1 MVGLKNMLYVYSIM
15 IDPSSKLLAETTN
28 CNKLVCRMCYA
39 RLSPRATNCRKCHSA
54 QLRPKKRLKTWF
66 LSVFM
71 SLNVTRGSLHI
82 SFTFWLDS
90 FWPLNIWT
98 LPTGDSLVV
107 FKIWTFCALTFK
119 YLMITHGRVR
129 STFKYLNVFRDVL
142 RILSFPRSRQGFG
155 VKLVWN
161 GNCAPKVF
169 NLRAAGKDLVWN
181 WCNLWKFGHFLGKKT
196 SIFLRTRTFHREKS
210 TNSRGDFFSNIH
222 IGEKRKIPPKLL
234 TLYPKY
240 SPNPN
245 HSTRLGGNFLG
256 VN

>member
-15 IDPSSKLLAETTN
+15 IDPSSKLLAENTN

-39 RLSPRATNCRKCHSA
+39 RLSLRATNCRKCHSA

-66 LSVFM
+66 LCVFM
-71 SLNVTRGSLHI
+71 SLNVTRGRLHI

-98 LPTGDSLVV
+98 LPTGDSVVV

-161 GNCAPKVF
+161 VSREVF
-169 NLRAAGKDLVWN
+169 VSAQPARVW
-181 WCNLWKFGHFLGKKT
+181 CEIGVKWKLCPE
-196 SIFLRTRTFHREKS
+196 SL
-210 TNSRGDFFSNIH
+210 
-222 IGEKRKIPPKLL
+222 
-234 TLYPKY
+234 
-240 SPNPN
+240 
-245 HSTRLGGNFLG
+245 
-256 VN
+256 

>member
-15 IDPSSKLLAETTN
+15 IDPSSKLLAENTN

-39 RLSPRATNCRKCHSA
+39 RLSLRATNCRKCHSA

-66 LSVFM
+66 LCVFM
-71 SLNVTRGSLHI
+71 SLNVTRGRLHI

-98 LPTGDSLVV
+98 LPTGDSVV
-107 FKIWTFCALTFK
+107 VFKFWMHSFWPLNIWTLPTGDSVVFFKIWTFCALTFK

-161 GNCAPKVF
+161 VSREVF
-169 NLRAAGKDLVWN
+169 VSAQPARVW
-181 WCNLWKFGHFLGKKT
+181 CEIGVKWKLCPE
-196 SIFLRTRTFHREKS
+196 SL
-210 TNSRGDFFSNIH
+210 
-222 IGEKRKIPPKLL
+222 
-234 TLYPKY
+234 
-240 SPNPN
+240 
-245 HSTRLGGNFLG
+245 
-256 VN
+256 